1 MTGVGSGFLDLD
13 DLTNGFHADQLIIIA
28 ARPSMGK
35 TALALNI
42 CEYATLSQNVPVLM
56 VSLEMGDLEV
66 TERLLWSR
74 SRVDSHKLRKGSGL
88 TIVS

>member
-42 CEYATLSQNVPVLM
+42 CEFATLSQNVPVLM
-56 VSLEMGDLEV
+56 VSLEMGG
-66 TERLLWSR
+66 SR
-74 SRVDSHKLRKGSGL
+74 GHRTAALVAVAGR
-88 TIVS
+88 